1 MFNNQRL
8 LHMLRQTGF
17 LFPLVVLFGVMSG
30 ALVIL
35 QSLELSKIISSVFL
49 DGQTLTEVSGLLR
62 LFLLVII
69 LRVLFTILNDTFA
82 AAMAVKVKTNLR
94 DLIMQKIDRL
104 GPAYTHTQQSGELV
118 TTAMQGIEALDA
130 YFSQYMPQVLLA
142 AILPLI
148 ILMVVFPLDWVSG
161 LVFLVT
167 TPLIPFFMALIGK
180 ASEAETKKQ
189 WKALSRLGADFLDT
203 LQGLTTL
210 KLLGKSKAQIKRVEE
225 VSERYRVATLNVLR
239 ITFLSALVLE
249 LLATIS
255 TAVVA
260 VEVGLRLL
268 YGQLIFQQAF
278 FVLLLAPEFYQPM
291 RNLGMRYHAGMTG
304 VTAAVRIFQLLDEP
318 EPTQVQKVES
328 DLPVL
333 DLHSPFRLSFEHIS
347 FAYPQNLNDSLKA
360 IQLNLESGKTYSLVG
375 HSGAGKSTLLKLL
388 MRFIEPSEGSIL
400 FNGVDLRCYSVVE
413 WRKQISWVSQ
423 KPMLFNTSILENIR
437 LEDSSISETQ
447 VWQALEQAQLADF
460 VLGLPERLQTP
471 LGEWGARFSGGQ
483 GQRIALARAF
493 LKNAPLI
500 LMDEPTAALD
510 PELEEALVKSMQTLV
525 KQHTLITI
533 AHRISTIQQSDEV
546 IVMEDGR
553 VVEVD
558 SPAALLKRKGTY
570 ASFYQIGE
578 ANA

>member
-460 VLGLPERLQTP
+460 VLRLPERLQTP

>member
-447 VWQALEQAQLADF
+447 VWQALEQAQLANF
-460 VLGLPERLQTP
+460 VLRLPERLKTP